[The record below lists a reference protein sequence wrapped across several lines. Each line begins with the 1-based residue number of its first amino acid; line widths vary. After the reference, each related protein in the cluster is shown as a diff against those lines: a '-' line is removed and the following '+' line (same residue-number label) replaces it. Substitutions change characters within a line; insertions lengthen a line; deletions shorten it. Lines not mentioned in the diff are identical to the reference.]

1 MAQIT
6 SNDVR
11 QGIGIPTM
19 SVREV
24 CAYFFGMDTLSP
36 EQRFAK
42 ETAWGYKSKC
52 VRLLQKLCSVGER
65 RVRAWGKGLD
75 FEYIP
80 PIRLAQLTI
89 LMLRDKLQKAEVK
102 LRQREEQIQKMSRII
117 DSLRW
122 QLQESQKSA

>member
-6 SNDVR
+6 PNDVR
-11 QGIGIPTM
+11 QGIGIPIEP
-19 SVREV
+19 VREV
-24 CAYFFGMDTLSP
+24 CAYFFGIDSLSP
-36 EQRFAK
+36 ERRLDK

-75 FEYIP
+75 FANIP

-89 LMLRDKLQKAEVK
+89 LMLRDKLEKAETE
-102 LRQREEQIQKMSRII
+102 LRQRDQQIRQLSR
-117 DSLRW
+117 SVETLQF
-122 QLQESQKSA
+122 QLQHARRRA

>member
-1 MAQIT
+1 MARIT
-6 SNDVR
+6 ANDVR
-11 QGIGIPTM
+11 QGIGIPITP
-19 SVREV
+19 VRDV
-24 CAYFFGMDTLSP
+24 CAYFLGIDTLSP

-42 ETAWGYKSKC
+42 ETAWGYKSRC
-52 VRLLQKLCSVGER
+52 VRLLQKLCSLGDR

-75 FEYIP
+75 FEHIP

-102 LRQREEQIQKMSRII
+102 LRQREEQIQRMSYTI

-122 QLQESQKSA
+122 QLQESRKSA